1 MIHFPKNVQ
10 SPSNLDK
17 KEWQDWKKR
26 KITDHSSSFF
36 LLDLKKIAQNDF
48 IVSLNLSNF
57 KDSNIETFT
66 TLCPLQPIVKSCL
79 TLEESLSM
87 MEKCIVAPAMAN
99 SLVPKDMDL
108 AVGLERFPW
117 MMAKAIRYKYPISQ
131 PQKHRNFNHFK
142 KYFWRMSLHNEF
154 FTNHSGQ
161 K

>member
-1 MIHFPKNVQ
+1 MTG
-10 SPSNLDK
+10 L
-17 KEWQDWKKR
+17 EKKR

-79 TLEESLSM
+79 TLEESPSM
-87 MEKCIVAPAMAN
+87 MEKCFVAPATAN

-108 AVGLERFPW
+108 AVVLDVFPW
-117 MMAKAIRYKYPISQ
+117 MMAKAIR
-131 PQKHRNFNHFK
+131 
-142 KYFWRMSLHNEF
+142 
-154 FTNHSGQ
+154 
-161 K
+161 